1 MPGDLGADDSPNE
14 LVPGDPDL
22 VWEMSG
28 SFDSVGMAFED
39 IGLGFRTIDVGNWQG
54 AAADAFHTR
63 FEDQPKRFLV
73 AADAFVTAAAALD
86 SYASALSWAQRQAAE
101 AVALVRAGDSATG
114 TPGQPRPLLTLR
126 QQAEQTGVLTGVDQL
141 ERRHLTRAELHAA
154 AADTLHRA
162 REQLHVIGREAA
174 GRMRAASEF
183 GLRHGEIWQARP
195 PAGPNS
201 LSVPPIR
208 SIIKVGPVSHHPD
221 VRLKRLV
228 DQDDPAQWEAAVK
241 RLRRIGLDQLSPRL
255 RQHIFEGHL
264 KKRKRGTGYRDLGYH
279 HREDGVDRGRM
290 RVLKVVAGPDAN
302 GVYRAHVAGPRTEGG
317 SEPKTSTF
325 FPDSWTRDEV
335 LRAIRHAFVN
345 RTHFDRRDRQHKWRG
360 QYRGVLI
367 EGYVERQFTE
377 PAIDVRSARLYH
389 IVAAYPVYRRGEVRG
404 QDG

>member
-1 MPGDLGADDSPNE
+1 MPGELGADDDPNE

-28 SFDSVGMAFED
+28 SYDSVGMAFED
-39 IGLGFRTIDVGNWQG
+39 IGLGLRTIDFGNWQG
-54 AAADAFHTR
+54 VSADAFHAR
-63 FEDQPKRFLV
+63 FEDQPKRFLLV
-73 AADAFVTAAAALD
+73 ADAFVTAAAALD
-86 SYASALSWAQRQAAE
+86 SYAFALSWAQRQAAE
-101 AVALVRAGDSATG
+101 AVALVRAGDLVTG
-114 TPGQPRPLLTLR
+114 TVQPRPVLTLTR
-126 QQAEQTGVLTGVDQL
+126 QAEETGVLTGSSKPV
-141 ERRHLTRAELHAA
+141 RHLTRAELHEA
-154 AADTLHRA
+154 AADTLRRA
-162 REQLHVIGREAA
+162 RTQLHVIGREAA
-174 GRMRAASEF
+174 GRMRVASEL
-183 GLRHGEIWQARP
+183 GLPPGAVWETRP
-195 PAGPNS
+195 AVGPDR

-208 SIIKVGPVSHHPD
+208 STIRVRPVLHRPD
-221 VRLKRLV
+221 VRLKQLV

-345 RTHFDRRDRQHKWRG
+345 RTHLDRRDRRHQWRG

-377 PAIDVRSARLYH
+377 PAIDARSARLYH